1 MPLSDQENGGG
12 RGGGLAA
19 LAGCGAGI
27 GSGKAAAPPTFRF
40 RAPRALIDWRA
51 LHAVDVGGV
60 VRDTDIDALE
70 GVLDVVAF
78 GDIEAEDAR
87 NLTPFNF
94 IKLFRV
100 AQLTV
105 DYLLHVQDRLAAD
118 AGAVQGEAGRLQ
130 QREQLLTLKVR
141 EQREE
146 LAGARKEARH
156 LKKSLRTFEVGAGAT
171 PACSTPA
178 WSTLASDGAAWL
190 CTALMLPAKH
200 CLPQFHH
207 NDILQQAP
215 HSPHSPPVS
224 LLLSGAGTCPPARA
238 ARGASGGQGCGGAR
252 PCGGS
257 QGGEAGGG
265 GGPADP
271 GAPGAAEV
279 RPRGWV
285 GRLGVQG

>member
-19 LAGCGAGI
+19 LAGCGAG
-27 GSGKAAAPPTFRF
+27 SSKAVASPAFRF

-51 LHAVDVGGV
+51 LHALDVGGV

-118 AGAVQGEAGRLQ
+118 AGATQGEAGRLQ
-130 QREQLLTLKVR
+130 QREQLLALKVK

-156 LKKSLRTFEVGAGAT
+156 LKTSMRTFEVGAG
-171 PACSTPA
+171 
-178 WSTLASDGAAWL
+178 G
-190 CTALMLPAKH
+190 
-200 CLPQFHH
+200 
-207 NDILQQAP
+207 I
-215 HSPHSPPVS
+215 
-224 LLLSGAGTCPPARA
+224 PARNAPA
-238 ARGASGGQGCGGAR
+238 ADAGVGFCSAAIAS
-252 PCGGS
+252 
-257 QGGEAGGG
+257 
-265 GGPADP
+265 
-271 GAPGAAEV
+271 
-279 RPRGWV
+279 
-285 GRLGVQG
+285 

>member
-19 LAGCGAGI
+19 LAGCGAG
-27 GSGKAAAPPTFRF
+27 SSKAVASPAFRF

-78 GDIEAEDAR
+78 GDIEAEDTR

-118 AGAVQGEAGRLQ
+118 AGAAQGEAGRLQ

-156 LKKSLRTFEVGAGAT
+156 LKKSLRTVEVGAAG
-171 PACSTPA
+171 TPA
-178 WSTLASDGAAWL
+178 WTIPASGGAVL
-190 CTALMLPAKH
+190 CCTALLLMPAKH

-215 HSPHSPPVS
+215 HSPHS
-224 LLLSGAGTCPPARA
+224 
-238 ARGASGGQGCGGAR
+238 
-252 PCGGS
+252 
-257 QGGEAGGG
+257 
-265 GGPADP
+265 
-271 GAPGAAEV
+271 APGVPPPIRRWHLPASTRRQRCEWWTRLWRCQSLRRLAGW
-279 RPRGWV
+279 RGW
-285 GRLGVQG
+285 RRRWAS